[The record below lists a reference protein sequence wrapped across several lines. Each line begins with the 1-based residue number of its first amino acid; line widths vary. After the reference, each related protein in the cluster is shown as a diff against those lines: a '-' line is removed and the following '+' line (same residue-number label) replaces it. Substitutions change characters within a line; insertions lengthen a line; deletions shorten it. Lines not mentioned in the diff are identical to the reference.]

1 MSLDSVL
8 HFGAVGTIGH
18 PLSQLCGGGE
28 EEEVGGPAGV
38 PFDAR
43 LQHPCNAREQTATLY
58 GYARVSR

>member
-18 PLSQLCGGGE
+18 LLSQLCGGGE
-28 EEEVGGPAGV
+28 EEVGGPGGV

-43 LQHPCNAREQTATLY
+43 LQHPRNAREQTATLY